1 MLAHLASRFV
11 TLLLVMA
18 LIFSLIHLVPGDPVE
33 ALLGDQASM
42 VDREALRTAL
52 GLNLPLWQ
60 QFYNQMTG
68 FFVGDWG
75 TSIVR
80 HQPVLGLILSRAP
93 ATIWL
98 ALAAMTFALLFG
110 LLGGILA
117 AKSPGNHSPIANR
130 QSSIDLLLLAL
141 LATPTF
147 CLGPLLVLVFAV
159 KLGWVPVSGWGDVT
173 SLALPAITLGLGLGA
188 HLARLVA
195 ASLREQLDAD
205 YARTARAKGADE
217 RRILVHH
224 TLRNALVPVVIIFCL
239 QLGMVLTGTV
249 LTEAVF
255 GWPGLG
261 SLLIEALHGRDYP
274 LVQGLLLLISLVY
287 MAALILGD
295 TAAAILDPRLRKAI

>member
-1 MLAHLASRFV
+1 MLAHLASRLF

-33 ALLGDQASM
+33 ALLGEQATS

-52 GLNLPLWQ
+52 GLNLPLHQ
-60 QFYNQMTG
+60 QFTTQMTG
-68 FFVGDWG
+68 FFTGDWG
-75 TSIVR
+75 TSLIR
-80 HQPVLGLILSRAP
+80 HQPVLGLMLARAP

-98 ALAAMTFALLFG
+98 ALAAMAVAVVIGITAGVAVATARARRAVWGDMALLA
-110 LLGGILA
+110 I
-117 AKSPGNHSPIANR
+117 
-130 QSSIDLLLLAL
+130 

-159 KLGWVPVSGWGDVT
+159 QLGWVPVSGWGDVT
-173 SLALPAITLGLGLGA
+173 SLILPAVTLGLGLGA

-195 ASLREQLDAD
+195 ASLKEQLDAD
-205 YARTARAKGADE
+205 YVRTARAKGADE
-217 RRILVHH
+217 RRTLTHH
-224 TLRNALVPVVIIFCL
+224 ALRNALVPVVIIFCL

-261 SLLIEALHGRDYP
+261 SLLIEALHSRDYP

-295 TAAAILDPRLRKAI
+295 TAAAFLDPRLRRP

>member
-1 MLAHLASRFV
+1 MLAHMASRML

-33 ALLGDQASM
+33 ALLGEQATS
-42 VDREALRTAL
+42 VDREALREAL

-60 QFYNQMTG
+60 QFATQMTG
-68 FFVGDWG
+68 FFKGDWG

-80 HQPVLGLILSRAP
+80 HQPVLEIMLARAP

-98 ALAAMTFALLFG
+98 ALAAMAVALAIG
-110 LLGGILA
+110 VLA
-117 AKSPGNHSPIANR
+117 GVAVATAQARKAR
-130 QSSIDLLLLAL
+130 AFDMLLLAL

-147 CLGPLLVLVFAV
+147 CLGPLLILVFAV
-159 KLGWVPVSGWGDVT
+159 KAGWLPVSGWGSAE
-173 SLALPAITLGLGLGA
+173 SLILPAVTLGLGLGA

-195 ASLREQLDAD
+195 ASLKEQLNAD

-217 RRILVHH
+217 RRILIHH

-287 MAALILGD
+287 MAALVLGD
-295 TAAAILDPRLRKAI
+295 TAAAILDPRLRSR

>member
-1 MLAHLASRFV
+1 MLAHMASRLL

-33 ALLGDQASM
+33 ALLGEQATS

-80 HQPVLGLILSRAP
+80 HQPVLGLMLARAP
-93 ATIWL
+93 ATIYL
-98 ALAAMTFALLFG
+98 ALAAMTVALAI
-110 LLGGILA
+110 GIVA
-117 AKSPGNHSPIANR
+117 GVGVATAHARRAQWG
-130 QSSIDLLLLAL
+130 DMLLLAI

-159 KLGWVPVSGWGDVT
+159 KAGWFPVSGWGSAT

-195 ASLREQLDAD
+195 ASLREQLNAD
-205 YARTARAKGADE
+205 YARTARAKGATD
-217 RRILVHH
+217 RRILISH

-295 TAAAILDPRLRKAI
+295 TAAALLDPRLRGRA